1 MWTTARRSSG
11 LRTTMSLAE
20 AMSVCPTAAPAS
32 ARPWRGRLA
41 LRGEGRCSASG
52 AGWLLKQLDYGE
64 DGVTPYLTMEGYREF
79 RKSVM
84 PVVRRFLDL
93 DGKGLSEEYAEWD
106 DLSRTRL

>member
-1 MWTTARRSSG
+1 
-11 LRTTMSLAE
+11 
-20 AMSVCPTAAPAS
+20 
-32 ARPWRGRLA
+32 
-41 LRGEGRCSASG
+41 
-52 AGWLLKQLDYGE
+52 
-64 DGVTPYLTMEGYREF
+64 MEGYREF